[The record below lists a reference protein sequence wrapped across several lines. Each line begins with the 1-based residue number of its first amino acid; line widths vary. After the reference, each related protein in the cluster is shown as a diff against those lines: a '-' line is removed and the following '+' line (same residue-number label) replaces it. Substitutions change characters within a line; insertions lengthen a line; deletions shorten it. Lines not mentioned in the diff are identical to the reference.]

1 MIDFFRDQI
10 ETEDVFTS
18 LLRSNKR
25 FHAILLLGDR
35 LKRNAFARFAVAH
48 MLGAPALKFAK
59 SSILHTD
66 VSLLNDDNPDTITID
81 NIREL
86 KEELQRKACLAPQR
100 VCLIET
106 AERMTFQAQNALLKL
121 IEEPPGSAC
130 FILTAAGKTGFL
142 ETILSRIVCVHL
154 KPATKDE
161 CFEVLM
167 KDEGLL
173 EERARYLSDL
183 FDGSLEWC
191 MKVSQLGAGSEMLLI
206 AENFFNHLKKKQ
218 IYDLAVELCKVK
230 NKEDLTLFLCCLK
243 CLLVQR
249 CKLCKS
255 KEAETKNFLNL
266 IKVIDK
272 TLNKSS
278 QNANFNL
285 TLGWFLSRLCV

>member
-1 MIDFFRDQI
+1 MIDFFHNQI
-10 ETEDVFTS
+10 ENEDVFTS

-25 FHAILLLGDR
+25 FHAILLFGDR
-35 LKRNAFARFAVAH
+35 LKRNAFAKFAVAH
-48 MLGAPALKFAK
+48 ILGVDALEFAK

-66 VSLLNDDNPDTITID
+66 VSVLNDSSDIITID

-86 KEELQRKACLAPQR
+86 KEELQRRACLAPQR

-121 IEEPPGSAC
+121 IEEPPGNAC
-130 FILTAAGKTGFL
+130 FILTASDKTGFL

-161 CFEVLM
+161 CFEVLV
-167 KDEGLL
+167 KDENLL

-183 FDGSLEWC
+183 FDGSLELC
-191 MKVSQLGAGSEMLLI
+191 MKISQPGAGSKMLLI
-206 AENFFNHLKKKQ
+206 AENFCNHLEKKQ

-243 CLLVQR
+243 YLLVQR

-255 KEAETKNFLNL
+255 KEAETKNLLNL
-266 IKVIDK
+266 IEVIDK
-272 TLNKSS
+272 TLS
-278 QNANFNL
+278 QLKKNANFNL
-285 TLGWFLSRLCV
+285 TLSWFLSRLCV